1 MSRENEPKARFALPV
16 TAEEYTTAALLAA
29 RRKGSLRGL
38 PFFAVGAAV
47 LLALGLCFFDWSR
60 LSFFSAVT
68 PLFLCL
74 CCPAML
80 LYIFRLE
87 PQRIR
92 RRAAKDYETYHALME
107 DAELWLYADYAV
119 TKTPS
124 LSLHDQ
130 YALIGECIE
139 TPELLVFIRESDRLL
154 ILPKRCL
161 PPERREELLEF
172 LRTTFVRRR
181 RVMRSWIF

>member
-1 MSRENEPKARFALPV
+1 
-16 TAEEYTTAALLAA
+16 
-29 RRKGSLRGL
+29 
-38 PFFAVGAAV
+38 
-47 LLALGLCFFDWSR
+47 
-60 LSFFSAVT
+60 
-68 PLFLCL
+68 
-74 CCPAML
+74 
-80 LYIFRLE
+80 
-87 PQRIR
+87 
-92 RRAAKDYETYHALME
+92 ME

-181 RVMRSWIF
+181 VMRSWIF

>member
-1 MSRENEPKARFALPV
+1 
-16 TAEEYTTAALLAA
+16 
-29 RRKGSLRGL
+29 
-38 PFFAVGAAV
+38 
-47 LLALGLCFFDWSR
+47 
-60 LSFFSAVT
+60 
-68 PLFLCL
+68 
-74 CCPAML
+74 ML

-139 TPELLVFIRESDRLL
+139 TPELLVFIRESDGCSSF
-154 ILPKRCL
+154 PSAVC
-161 PPERREELLEF
+161 RRNGGKNCWNF
-172 LRTTFVRRR
+172 CARP
-181 RVMRSWIF
+181 SSAAAG